1 MTRDADGFFIPTADG
16 IGNGHVVPAA
26 PPIVAMP
33 KIFEG
38 CMSSE
43 HAIAKMID
51 ELTKPASIQLDGFD
65 TMYRRLA
72 DGLILV
78 LANQGGLTP

>member
-1 MTRDADGFFIPTADG
+1 MKRDADGFFIPTVDD
-16 IGNGHVVPAA
+16 IGNGHAVPSA

-38 CMSSE
+38 CVSSE

-51 ELTKPASIQLDGFD
+51 ELTKPASINHDGFN